1 MEPTIAHISVAG
13 GLIELSLEVDKML
26 LDEPHPVPMS
36 ASDWK
41 SIVGNRLI
49 VRGIIVGV
57 NEYGA
62 N

>member
-1 MEPTIAHISVAG
+1 
-13 GLIELSLEVDKML
+13 LSLEVDKML

-36 ASDWK
+36 ANDWK